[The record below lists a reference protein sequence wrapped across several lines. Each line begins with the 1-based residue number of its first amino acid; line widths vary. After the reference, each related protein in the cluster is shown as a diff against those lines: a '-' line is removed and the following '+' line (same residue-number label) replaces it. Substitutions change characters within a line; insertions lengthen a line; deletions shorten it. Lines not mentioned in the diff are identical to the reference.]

1 MNANMRGMAMAA
13 GLVAMGAL
21 APPAWAQATAV
32 AGAARASVDELD
44 TVVVRTGTR
53 LSGLKAEDSPAPVQV
68 LDGSA
73 LQRTGQADVVQS
85 LTQILPSF
93 TSDAKGGDAAA
104 LTTAARLR
112 GLSPNHT
119 LVLVNGK
126 RRHGTSNLNVSA
138 SAFQGG
144 AAADLGLIPAAA
156 IERIE
161 VLQDGAAAQY
171 GSDAIAGVVNI
182 ILKKSAQGGS
192 ASATLGG
199 YGEGDGRTGILS
211 ANLGLEPVEGAFV
224 NLTIEAKD
232 RQHSDRSDLDARF
245 VAPYLKSG
253 DAAVTQVPGY
263 PYVNHTFGDPVIRQH
278 VVTAN
283 AGIALPGGA
292 ELYGV
297 LTYADK
303 FAAAIQNYRGPSTAP
318 GFYPLG
324 FSPVETHAED
334 DHAATIG
341 IKGEAFGDWRYDLA
355 TSYGRDR
362 AIVGNV
368 DSMNV
373 QLWKDT
379 GTSPTHFYEGYL
391 EASQSTTNLD
401 VNRDIDVGWA
411 TPLNLAL
418 GAEYRQDTY
427 AIGEGDAAS
436 TYRGGA
442 AAFPGYTAI
451 DAGRHRRNSR
461 AFYVDLAGSPIERLQ
476 LDAAVRTEHYSDAGG
491 ATVGKL
497 TGRYEV
503 TPALAVRGTLSSGF
517 RAPTL
522 AERYYS
528 ATSISPTTASVILP
542 SSSAAARLLGVDELK
557 PEKST
562 NLSLGLVAR
571 PAARVT
577 ASLDVYRI
585 EIKDRILQSGT
596 LYGVLDK
603 ALKSPIVND
612 AIAANGSV
620 VPAGIGSA
628 GVSVYSN
635 AANTRNT
642 GLDLVLTYTDSYEGW
657 GSVDWTAAFNYNKVK
672 VTDQAPTP
680 GVLAGLQ
687 LLDRSA
693 RSYLEDASPRFRLN
707 LGALWKL
714 GDWTVNLRENIFGPS
729 SYLASIDSV
738 TYYKNRIDTK
748 FITDLDVN
756 YRFSKAWSLSLG
768 ANNLFD
774 IYPDRLNGAYREAL
788 NKAGRQNVAVYP
800 SFSPTGINGGFYYA
814 RLNATF

>member
-1 MNANMRGMAMAA
+1 MNANMRRVALAA
-13 GLVAMGAL
+13 GLVAAGQVMAQT
-21 APPAWAQATAV
+21 APAE
-32 AGAARASVDELD
+32 ELD

-68 LDGSA
+68 LDGAA

-93 TSDAKGGDAAA
+93 TSDAKGGDASA

-119 LVLVNGK
+119 LVLINGK
-126 RRHGTSNLNVSA
+126 RRHGTSNLNVSG

-144 AAADLGLIPAAA
+144 AAADLGFIPASA

-171 GSDAIAGVVNI
+171 GSDAIAGVINI
-182 ILKKSAQGGS
+182 ILKKAPQGGS
-192 ASATLGG
+192 ASATVGG

-211 ANLGLEPVEGAFV
+211 ANLGLKPLDGAFI
-224 NLTIEAKD
+224 NLTAEVKD

-245 VAPYLKSG
+245 VSPYLTSG
-253 DAAVTQVPGY
+253 NAAVTQVPGY
-263 PYVNHTFGDPVIRQH
+263 PYVNHTFGDPLIRQQAF
-278 VVTAN
+278 TAN
-283 AGIALPGGA
+283 AGLALPGGA
-292 ELYGV
+292 ELYSV
-297 LTYADK
+297 LTYAHK
-303 FAAAIQNYRGPSTAP
+303 YAAAIQNYRGPSTAP

-324 FSPVETHAED
+324 FSPVETHDED
-334 DHAATIG
+334 DHAATLG
-341 IKGEAFGDWRYDLA
+341 IKGEAFGGWRYDLV

-362 AIVGNV
+362 SIVGNV

-401 VNRDIDVGWA
+401 LNRDVDVGWA
-411 TPLNLAL
+411 SPLNIAL
-418 GAEYRQDTY
+418 GAEYRQDVY
-427 AIGEGDAAS
+427 AIGQGDAAS
-436 TYRGGA
+436 FYRGGA

-451 DAGRHRRNSR
+451 DAGRHRRNSQ
-461 AFYVDLAGSPIERLQ
+461 ALYIDLAGSPIDRLQ
-476 LDAAVRTEHYSDAGG
+476 LDAAVRAERYSDAGG

-503 TPALAVRGTLSSGF
+503 LPTLAVRGTASTGF

-522 AERYYS
+522 AETYYS
-528 ATSISPTTASVILP
+528 ATSVSPTTASIILP
-542 SSSAAARLLGVDELK
+542 SASAAARLLGVDELK

-562 NLSLGLVAR
+562 NLSLGLVIK

-577 ASLDVYRI
+577 ASVDVYRI
-585 EIKDRILQSGT
+585 AIKDRILQSGT
-596 LYGVLDK
+596 LYGIRDGAVQ
-603 ALKSPIVND
+603 SSIVNA

-620 VPAGIGSA
+620 LPSGITSS

-635 AANTRNT
+635 AADTRNT
-642 GLDLVLTYTDSYEGW
+642 GLDLVLTYADTYAGW
-657 GSVDWTAAFNYNKVK
+657 GSVDWTAAFNYNHVK

-680 GVLAGLQ
+680 AVIGGQ
-687 LLDRSA
+687 ILLDRTA

-714 GDWTVNLRENIFGPS
+714 GDWSINLRENIFGPS
-729 SYLASIDSV
+729 SFQASIDGIR
-738 TYYKNRIDTK
+738 YYENRIDTK

-756 YRFSKAWSLSLG
+756 YRFTKAWSLSVG
-768 ANNLFD
+768 ANNLFN
-774 IYPDRLNGAYREAL
+774 IYPDKLNGDYREAL

-814 RLNATF
+814 RLNASF

>member
-1 MNANMRGMAMAA
+1 MNANMRRVAMAA
-13 GLVAMGAL
+13 SLVAAGQVMAQT
-21 APPAWAQATAV
+21 APPE
-32 AGAARASVDELD
+32 ELD

-93 TSDAKGGDAAA
+93 TSDAKGGDASA

-119 LVLVNGK
+119 LVLINGK
-126 RRHGTSNLNVSA
+126 RRHGTSNLNVSG

-144 AAADLGLIPAAA
+144 AAADLGFIPASA

-171 GSDAIAGVVNI
+171 GSDAIAGVINI
-182 ILKKSAQGGS
+182 ILKKAAQGGS
-192 ASATLGG
+192 ASATVGG

-211 ANLGLEPVEGAFV
+211 ANLGLKPAEGAFI
-224 NLTIEAKD
+224 NLTAEVKD

-245 VAPYLKSG
+245 VAPYLTSG
-253 DAAVTQVPGY
+253 NAAVTQVSSY
-263 PYVNHTFGDPVIRQH
+263 PYVNHTFGDPIIRQQAFT
-278 VVTAN
+278 VN
-283 AGIALPGGA
+283 AGLALPGGA
-292 ELYGV
+292 ELYSL

-303 FAAAIQNYRGPSTAP
+303 HAAAIQNYRGPSTAP

-324 FSPVETHAED
+324 FSPVETHDED
-334 DHAATIG
+334 DHAATLG
-341 IKGEAFGDWRYDLA
+341 IKGEAFGGWRYDLA

-362 AIVGNV
+362 SIVGNV

-401 VNRDIDVGWA
+401 INRDVEVGWA
-411 TPLNLAL
+411 TPLNIAL

-427 AIGEGDAAS
+427 AIGEGDVAS
-436 TYRGGA
+436 YYRGGA
-442 AAFPGYTAI
+442 AAFPGYTPL
-451 DAGRHRRNSR
+451 DAGRYRRNSR
-461 AFYVDLAGSPIERLQ
+461 ALYVDLAGSPIEKLQ
-476 LDAAVRTEHYSDAGG
+476 LDVAVRSEHYSDAGG

-503 TPALAVRGTLSSGF
+503 RPALAVRGTLSTGF

-522 AERYYS
+522 AETYYS
-528 ATSISPTTASVILP
+528 ATSVSPTTVSVILP
-542 SSSAAARLLGVDELK
+542 SASVAARLLGVDELK

-562 NLSLGLVAR
+562 SLSLGLVAK

-577 ASLDVYRI
+577 ASVDVYRI
-585 EIKDRILQSGT
+585 DIKDRILQSGT
-596 LYGVLDK
+596 LYGIRDGV
-603 ALKSPIVND
+603 AQSPLIND
-612 AIAANGSV
+612 AIVANGSV
-620 VPAGIGSA
+620 LPGGITSA

-635 AANTRNT
+635 AADTRNT
-642 GLDLVLTYTDSYEGW
+642 GLDLVLTYGDTYAGW
-657 GSVDWTAAFNYNKVK
+657 GAVDWTVAFNYNQVK

-680 GVLAGLQ
+680 ALFGTQV
-687 LLDRSA
+687 LLDRTA

-714 GDWTVNLRENIFGPS
+714 GDWSINVRENIFGPS
-729 SYLASIDSV
+729 SFQASIDGI
-738 TYYKNRIDTK
+738 TYYENRIDTK

-756 YRFSKAWSLSLG
+756 YRFTRTWSLSVG
-768 ANNLFD
+768 ANNLFNT
-774 IYPDRLNGAYREAL
+774 YPDKLNGAYREAL